1 MSKQYETVIGLEV
14 HVELATKTKIFC
26 GCSTA
31 FGGAP
36 NTHTCPVCTGM
47 PGSLPVLNKQVVEY
61 AAAVGL
67 ATNCSITQNCKFDR
81 KNYFYPDNPQ
91 NYQISQ
97 LYLPICRNGHVDIKL
112 EDGTEKAIK
121 KEIKMGQVKSFNDI
135 IADYLKQRAEEDT
148 LFAPKF
154 ANPNKSID
162 ECCRYILG
170 EARKRGTAVAM
181 SDSEVFGMAVH
192 YYDEENI
199 KIEKVSAGCSVSSS
213 RKVKL
218 TEEEKK
224 IAREAAIKRLAEEQ
238 YQLLKKKPAKKKAD
252 TNVQQ
257 MSLF

>member
-1 MSKQYETVIGLEV
+1 
-14 HVELATKTKIFC
+14 
-26 GCSTA
+26 
-31 FGGAP
+31 
-36 NTHTCPVCTGM
+36 
-47 PGSLPVLNKQVVEY
+47 
-61 AAAVGL
+61 
-67 ATNCSITQNCKFDR
+67 
-81 KNYFYPDNPQ
+81 
-91 NYQISQ
+91 
-97 LYLPICRNGHVDIKL
+97 
-112 EDGTEKAIK
+112 
-121 KEIKMGQVKSFNDI
+121 MGQVKSFNDI

-199 KIEKVSAGCSVSSS
+199 KIEKVSAGCPVSSS

>member
-1 MSKQYETVIGLEV
+1 MKEFKETIQKYLQER
-14 HVELATKTKIFC
+14 
-26 GCSTA
+26 
-31 FGGAP
+31 
-36 NTHTCPVCTGM
+36 
-47 PGSLPVLNKQVVEY
+47 VVE
-61 AAAVGL
+61 
-67 ATNCSITQNCKFDR
+67 D
-81 KNYFYPDNPQ
+81 P
-91 NYQISQ
+91 
-97 LYLPICRNGHVDIKL
+97 
-112 EDGTEKAIK
+112 
-121 KEIKMGQVKSFNDI
+121 
-135 IADYLKQRAEEDT
+135 

-162 ECCRYILG
+162 ECCRYIMG
-170 EARKRGTAVAM
+170 EARKRGTSVVMNDA
-181 SDSEVFGMAVH
+181 EVFGMAVH

-199 KIEKVSAGCSVSSS
+199 KIEKVSACCSVSSS

>member
-1 MSKQYETVIGLEV
+1 
-14 HVELATKTKIFC
+14 
-26 GCSTA
+26 
-31 FGGAP
+31 
-36 NTHTCPVCTGM
+36 
-47 PGSLPVLNKQVVEY
+47 
-61 AAAVGL
+61 
-67 ATNCSITQNCKFDR
+67 
-81 KNYFYPDNPQ
+81 
-91 NYQISQ
+91 
-97 LYLPICRNGHVDIKL
+97 
-112 EDGTEKAIK
+112 
-121 KEIKMGQVKSFNDI
+121 MGQVKGFNDI

-181 SDSEVFGMAVH
+181 RDSEVFWLAVH
-192 YYDEENI
+192 YYDEKDI

-213 RKVKL
+213 QKVKL

-224 IAREAAIKRLAEEQ
+224 IAREVAIKRLAEEQ

-257 MSLF
+257 MSLFWYEAENEIGKVGGGIERKASRHHKGAGGMGQGTRVRPCSL